1 MATMSPMKKQILFYC
16 TLLCTASLF
25 AQIPQKMS
33 YQAVIRNSSNAL
45 VVSSPV
51 GMRVSI
57 LQGSASGTAVYV
69 ETHTTSTN
77 ANGLVSIQIGVGT
90 MVSGTFTGINWST
103 GPFFV
108 KTETDPSGGTSY
120 TIVGT
125 SELLSVPYALFA
137 ASGSPG
143 PQGPAGPPGPQGPA
157 STFPPGTAIGQMLYW
172 NGTKWDSIA
181 PGLTGQGLI
190 NCGGIPRWGNPGSC
204 PAQLPTVAAT
214 TVSNITHSTAVLTS
228 NVINDGGPG
237 GVIVTAVTRGFCWST
252 SPNPTIANSIAS
264 LPLTGVNML
273 ATYSLSMAP
282 LLPNT
287 TYYVRSYATTTQGP
301 GSGTGYGPQTT
312 FTTPAAPTTLA
323 VGDTFQGGRIAY
335 ILQPS
340 DPGYSASVQHGLI
353 IPLKVLIGSPA
364 FKIWGCS
371 GTLIPGADSSEIGR
385 GNQNT
390 LDIVA
395 ACADTTTAAYY
406 CQNLVLDGFS
416 DWYLPSRDEV
426 SKMYLNRVV
435 LGITSS
441 QLLTSTESSSTLY
454 ISISFTSGNQQSID
468 KSVSNNFRAC
478 RSF

>member
-1 MATMSPMKKQILFYC
+1 MKKQILFYC
-16 TLLCTASLF
+16 TLLCTVSLF

-69 ETHTTSTN
+69 ETHATSTN
-77 ANGLVSIQIGVGT
+77 ANGLVSIQIGGGT
-90 MVSGTFTGINWST
+90 IVSGTFTGVNWST

-137 ASGSPG
+137 ASGTPG
-143 PQGPAGPPGPQGPA
+143 PQGPSGPPGPQGPA
-157 STFPPGTAIGQMLYW
+157 GTGSMPPGTAIGQMLYW
-172 NGTKWDSIA
+172 NGTKWDSIT
-181 PGLTGQGLI
+181 PGITGQSLI
-190 NCGGIPRWGNPGSC
+190 NCGGVPRWGQVGGSGC
-204 PAQLPTVAAT
+204 PAQLPTIAAT

-237 GVIVTAVTRGFCWST
+237 GTVIQLVTRGFCWST
-252 SPNPTIANSIAS
+252 SPNPTISSSTVA
-264 LPLTGVNML
+264 LPGTTVNTLT
-273 ATYSLSMAP
+273 TYTLSMSP

-287 TYYVRSYATTTQGP
+287 TYYVRSYATTSVGV

-353 IPLKVLIGSPA
+353 IPLKVLIGAPA

-441 QLLTSTESSSTLY
+441 QLLTSTESSSTQC
-454 ISISFTSGNQQSID
+454 ISISFTSGNQQIID